1 MSNGR
6 SANHPEYVTDSAHSK
21 CGSSGVV
28 SRLAVLVFVLIPAV
42 LLAGQS
48 DKKMKRAEPRKLVHS
63 VTSIYNIFQ
72 VDKQIGSETV
82 TRNDYSDNTVDF
94 QSTITMQLPNGAGI
108 STKGELLL
116 EDESYFPMAYTSVR
130 TMKQAGTEFDNGTY
144 IEWFANVAL
153 VRRKTPASEDTTHI
167 VLPTGTAVL
176 DVNAAH
182 HLYQL
187 LKWYDFETGGVQG
200 FNVFDPTLA
209 KLYSASLRLLAE
221 ETITID
227 GNEFV
232 ASRFDF
238 NRDKNTAKVY
248 VDAQGRILKV
258 DQGYLVYELADW
270 SESPAQK
277 K

>member
-1 MSNGR
+1 MSNGP
-6 SANHPEYVTDSAHSK
+6 SVKHPEYVTNSTNSK
-21 CGSSGVV
+21 WGSSGLVI
-28 SRLAVLVFVLIPAV
+28 RLAVLVLVLIPV
-42 LLAGQS
+42 TLLAGQS
-48 DKKMKRAEPRKLVHS
+48 DKKMKRSEPRKLVYS
-63 VTSIYNIFQ
+63 VTSTYNIFQ

-94 QSTITMQLPNGAGI
+94 ESTITLQLPNGAGV
-108 STKGELLL
+108 STKGVLLL
-116 EDESYFPMAYTSVR
+116 EDESYFPMGYNSVR
-130 TMKQAGTEFDNGTY
+130 TMMQSGTEFDNGTY

-153 VRRKTPASEDTTHI
+153 VRRKTPASEDTTHV

-200 FNVFDPTLA
+200 FNVLDPTLA
-209 KLYSASLRLLAE
+209 RLYSASLRLLAE

-238 NRDKNTAKVY
+238 NRNKNTAKVY
-248 VDAQGRILKV
+248 VDAEKRILKV
-258 DQGYLVYELADW
+258 DQGYMVYELADW
-270 SESPAQK
+270 SESPVQEK
-277 K
+277 

>member
-1 MSNGR
+1 MSNSL
-6 SANHPEYVTDSAHSK
+6 SANHPEYVTDSTHSK
-21 CGSSGVV
+21 RGSSDVV
-28 SRLAVLVFVLIPAV
+28 IRLAVLVFVLIPAIS
-42 LLAGQS
+42 LAGQS
-48 DKKMKRAEPRKLVHS
+48 DKKMKRTEPRKLVYS
-63 VTSIYNIFQ
+63 VTSTYNIFQ

-94 QSTITMQLPNGAGI
+94 QSTITLQLPNGAGI

-116 EDESYFPMAYTSVR
+116 EDESYFPMGYTSVR

-200 FNVFDPTLA
+200 FNVLDPTLA

-221 ETITID
+221 ETITIG

-248 VDAQGRILKV
+248 VDAEGRILKV
-258 DQGYLVYELADW
+258 DQGYMVYELADW